1 LPNPDLHLLEDL
13 HRRLL
18 DRDPIAPA
26 QLAELVLYPLTTR
39 LRARFPEVPDPALID
54 DAAADAVLNYAA
66 RPEQFDPT
74 KRSLFGYLQ
83 MSAGGDLKNALDA
96 LRRRQLREESLDV
109 VELHPDRRNRVSMAS
124 DYPTTLEDEVVSNLA
139 SQGLMAQVR
148 AAAETRQDAMVLQM
162 MIDGERRSDRFA
174 EALGLEG
181 LSPDERRRAVK
192 RHKDRLK
199 KRIERLGLT
208 DDE

>member
-1 LPNPDLHLLEDL
+1 LPNPDPHLLEDI

-18 DRDPIAPA
+18 DRDPVAPA
-26 QLAELVLYPLTTR
+26 QLAELVLDPLTTR
-39 LRARFPEVPDPALID
+39 LRASFPQVPDPALID
-54 DAAADAVLNYAA
+54 DAAADAVLNYAE
-66 RPEQFDPT
+66 RPEQFDPS
-74 KRSLFGYLQ
+74 KRGLFGYLQ
-83 MSAGGDLKNALDA
+83 MSAGGDLKNALDV
-96 LRRRQLREESLDV
+96 LRRRQRREESLDV

-139 SQGLMAQVR
+139 SQGLMAQVQ
-148 AAAETRQDAMVLQM
+148 AAAETPKDAKVLQL
-162 MIDGERRSDRFA
+162 MIDGERRTDRFA
-174 EALGLEG
+174 EALGLDG

-208 DDE
+208 DHE